1 MKNITKSLIAL
12 FAVLAI
18 SCSSD
23 DVEDRPV
30 ITAGDAPVLLA
41 PDGASSYVLT
51 IENEAN
57 LAERFVWSN
66 ANFGQDVAINYEVEL
81 DSLNGNFSTPRSLG
95 TVIGANQ
102 LSVSVVTL
110 NNAVIALGGD
120 PAVES
125 QYKVRVKA
133 SVNASFEA
141 LYSEPVT
148 ITVTP
153 YQAFVPLAN
162 IYIMGDATE
171 YGYNNNG
178 GNAPMFRD
186 PANQY
191 KYYYTGYFTANG
203 IKFLSTLGSWHPQY
217 GAVSEGVL
225 GVSNA
230 DGSNEPGPIMV
241 ATAGYYTLT
250 IDVDEMTYSLE
261 PFVYNPVTMPVY
273 TTVGITGSA
282 TPEGWPDN
290 GIQDVDMVASTANP
304 HLWKISNIVLS
315 AAEAKFRANDA
326 WDVNWGAGTPTSGQA
341 TIGGSNIPVEAEGSY
356 NVWFNDLDGRYIFI
370 KQ

>member
-12 FAVLAI
+12 FAVFAI

-30 ITAGDAPVLLA
+30 ISGIDAPVLLA
-41 PDGASSYVLT
+41 PDDASAYVLT
-51 IENEAN
+51 IENASN
-57 LAERFVWSN
+57 QAERFVWSA
-66 ANFGQDVAINYEVEL
+66 ANFGQSVAINYEVEL

-95 TVIGANQ
+95 SVIGANQ

-110 NNAVIALGGD
+110 NNAVIALGGA
-120 PAVES
+120 PEVES

-133 SVNASFEA
+133 SVNSSFEA
-141 LYSEPVT
+141 MYSEPIT

-153 YQAFVPLAN
+153 YQAFVPLQN
-162 IYIMGDATE
+162 LYIMGDATE

-178 GNAPMFRD
+178 GNAPLFRD

-203 IKFLSTLGSWHPQY
+203 IKLLSTLGSWHPQY
-217 GAVSEGVL
+217 GSSSEGVL
-225 GVSNA
+225 AVSNA

-241 ATAGYYTLT
+241 PAAGYYTLT
-250 IDVDEMTYSLE
+250 IDTEAMTYSLVS
-261 PFVYNPVTMPVY
+261 FDYNPVTLPVY
-273 TTVGITGSA
+273 ASVGITGSA
-282 TPEGWPDN
+282 TPEGWPDG
-290 GIQDVDMVASTANP
+290 GIQDVNMTSSTANP
-304 HLWKISNIVLS
+304 HLWKVTGIVLS

-341 TIGGSNIPVEAEGSY
+341 TIGGSNIPVAAEGTY

-370 KQ
+370 MQ